1 MPTEM
6 EVWNLFWLAVMA
18 NGVWFAG
25 AAFLLWVSFRAANM
39 AGEGDNLIGKIVVSV
54 FCLFA
59 VMQLNFNQGV
69 GEWIGNGMAGVFVN
83 MQAQGVEL
91 SQGALR
97 WIEGSANPGGEFNLM
112 PDLMGGLFL
121 LTILIMQMYSI
132 WMKK

>member
-1 MPTEM
+1 
-6 EVWNLFWLAVMA
+6 MA

-54 FCLFA
+54 FCLFV

>member
-1 MPTEM
+1 
-6 EVWNLFWLAVMA
+6 
-18 NGVWFAG
+18 
-25 AAFLLWVSFRAANM
+25 
-39 AGEGDNLIGKIVVSV
+39 
-54 FCLFA
+54 
-59 VMQLNFNQGV
+59 MQLNFNQGV

-112 PDLMGGLFL
+112 PDLMRGLFL